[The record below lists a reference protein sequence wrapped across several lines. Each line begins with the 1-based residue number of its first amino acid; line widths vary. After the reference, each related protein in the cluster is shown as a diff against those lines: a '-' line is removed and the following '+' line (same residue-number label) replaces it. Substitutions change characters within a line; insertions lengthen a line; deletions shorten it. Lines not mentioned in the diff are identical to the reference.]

1 MGLPRSA
8 VLYAEITS
16 RQAALSRQTAIN
28 PLDIPSVTQYNQL
41 MLSTLRH
48 WFKHLCYW
56 FRTHTYNRYHILDL
70 KRAEPENPDGYRW
83 GWTDRCYSLML
94 ANFLVLRDFVEQEKP
109 WSCAEYIAELEANG
123 DPNGELPSLRK
134 QQADYEEC
142 LLLYRW
148 WVKDRFDEYRDFEQ
162 REVEMFER
170 FKKTGDESDRE
181 AWFAADLA
189 KEKRNNEMLHLLIA
203 LRGYLWT

>member
-1 MGLPRSA
+1 
-8 VLYAEITS
+8 
-16 RQAALSRQTAIN
+16 
-28 PLDIPSVTQYNQL
+28 
-41 MLSTLRH
+41 MLSTLRY

-56 FRTHTYNRYHILDL
+56 LRTHTYNRYHILDL
-70 KRAEPENPDGYRW
+70 RRAELENPDGYRW

-109 WSCAEYIAELEANG
+109 WSLSDYIAKLEANG

-142 LLLYRW
+142 MLLYRW
-148 WVKDRFDEYRDFEQ
+148 WVKDRFDEYREFEQ
-162 REVEMFER
+162 REVETFER

-189 KEKRNNEMLHLLIA
+189 KEKRNNEMLHRLIA

>member
-1 MGLPRSA
+1 
-8 VLYAEITS
+8 
-16 RQAALSRQTAIN
+16 
-28 PLDIPSVTQYNQL
+28 
-41 MLSTLRH
+41 MLSTLRY
-48 WFKHLCYW
+48 WFKHIRYW
-56 FRTHTYNRYHILDL
+56 LRTHTYNRDHILNL
-70 KRAEPENPDGYRW
+70 KRAEPENPNGYW

-94 ANFLVLRDFVEQEKP
+94 ANFLVLRDFVEQEHP
-109 WSCAEYIAELEANG
+109 WSLADDIAKLEANG

-142 LLLYRW
+142 MLLYRW
-148 WVKDRFDEYRDFEQ
+148 WVKDRFAEYRDFEQ
-162 REVEMFER
+162 REVETFER

-189 KEKRNNEMLHLLIA
+189 KEKRNSEMLHRLVA